1 MSHRCAISKRDRQ
14 VGNRVSH
21 AKNRSKHV
29 YLANIQEKRIFV
41 PENNK
46 YVRIKVSTRML
57 RTIDRIGLLATLKKH
72 NLSLKDIA
80 A

>member
-1 MSHRCAISKRDRQ
+1 MSHRCVISKSDRQ

-29 YLANIQEKRIFV
+29 FMANIQEKRIFI
-41 PENNK
+41 PEDNK
-46 YVRIKVSTRML
+46 FVRIKVSTRML